1 MEYKYIDISE
11 EISDAIKN
19 KTPIVALEC
28 ASIFLNIQY
37 PENVEL
43 IKTLT
48 SAIKE
53 YGVIPALMYVA
64 NGRIKVG
71 LSESDID
78 FLGHNKEN
86 ISRISKR
93 DLPIALAANESGNM
107 LLSAVVYVASKIG
120 IKVVSA
126 SSIAGV
132 NTELLKGFQSSYDI
146 EALASSNVLLI
157 CSGIRPGYNVSETM
171 TKLEEKEIY
180 VAGFKTDFLP
190 SIFSADSE
198 VKLSYRL
205 ETPQAVATSYKV
217 KEELGMSS
225 AFLLLNPVAKS
236 HEIKSED
243 VENAITKVLA
253 EAKEKD
259 VKGTAFNDFM
269 FKRVREITNGES
281 KTTFI
286 HNINSNGQLA
296 AWIAFAMHRDGSLLQ
311 ARNSDVSNNI
321 KRVADPILS
330 ANSNNNSTSIMDF
343 YLWLFTVKRFAQTYD
358 ASKMIFNNLSEE
370 RQASLKE
377 EFERSISNSKL

>member
-19 KTPIVALEC
+19 NTPIVALEC

-53 YGVIPALMYVA
+53 YGVMPALMYVA

-107 LLSAVVYVASKIG
+107 LLSAVVYIASKIG

-157 CSGIRPGYNVSETM
+157 CSGIRPGYNVNETM

-190 SIFSADSE
+190 SIFYADSE

-205 ETPQAVATSYKV
+205 ESPQAVATSYKV

-225 AFLLLNPVAKS
+225 TFLLLNPVAKS
-236 HEIKSED
+236 HEIKVED

-253 EAKEKD
+253 EAKEKGI
-259 VKGTAFNDFM
+259 KGTAFNDFM

-286 HNINSNGQLA
+286 HNINSNAQLA
-296 AWIAFAMHRDGSLLQ
+296 AWIAFAMYRDGSLLQ
-311 ARNSDVSNNI
+311 ARNSNVSNNI

-330 ANSNNNSTSIMDF
+330 ANSNNNSTNVMDF
-343 YLWLFTVKRFAQTYD
+343 YLWLFAVKRFAQTYD

-377 EFERSISNSKL
+377 EFERSVSNPQH